1 MTALQI
7 QPETFANK
15 KAIILDFDD
24 VLYPKK
30 DFLLQVYYLYANFV
44 EFTNYQPCANEL
56 LQTLKEEYVSR
67 GETNVFSVAVQKFP
81 EISAFK
87 ENFERLHHQ
96 AQLPLKLLAF
106 PNIAQLIKRFQEE
119 DKPVLLLTAGDPL
132 MQLNK
137 IKQIDWQ
144 ELKPT
149 LKVYFEDELRFRQLA
164 PLNYILDEHDLEPN
178 EVGYI
183 GLAKSILEEAKDLGM
198 ETLS

>member
-1 MTALQI
+1 MSALQI
-7 QPETFANK
+7 QPETFSNK
-15 KAIILDFDD
+15 KAIIIDFDD

-44 EFTNYQPCANEL
+44 EFSNYQPSAADL
-56 LQTLKEEYVSR
+56 LKTLKEEYELN
-67 GETNVFSVAVQKFP
+67 GETNVFSIAVQKFP
-81 EISAFK
+81 EISTYQ

-96 AQLPLKLLAF
+96 AQLPLKLLLF
-106 PNIAQLIKRFQEE
+106 PEIAQLIQRFQQE
-119 DKPVLLLTAGDPL
+119 DKSVILLTAGDPL

-144 ELKPT
+144 GLKPT

-164 PLNYILDEHDLEPN
+164 PLNYILTEYEFEPN

-183 GLAKSILEEAKDLGM
+183 GLSKSILEEAKDLGM
-198 ETLS
+198 DTLS